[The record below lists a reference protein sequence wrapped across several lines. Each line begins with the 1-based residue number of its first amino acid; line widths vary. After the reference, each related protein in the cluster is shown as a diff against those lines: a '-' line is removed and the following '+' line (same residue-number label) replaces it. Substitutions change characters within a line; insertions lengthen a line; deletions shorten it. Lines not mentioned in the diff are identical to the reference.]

1 VGALGGPVGIAVTI
15 GPPIKEAADREFDRR
30 FPSLAPYRDAAW
42 NATPIGIN
50 QSIAN
55 HPLNPLNP
63 FGRWWDW
70 APWNKPDSP
79 NSLNPPPTTSSPAID
94 PNGNWPIANPPES
107 PIQFRVSISGTFYNY
122 NNAFGQESTSQG
134 FPATYE
140 QTLTGIPQGFSQQI
154 YPPTSEGQGPRTAW
168 IFNYL
173 ALESGVL
180 VPRAAELLRA
190 QTAPTPGRYNS
201 TYFSGASPAYQPL
214 TGESTLAENQTPAD
228 LSGFSLAPESLFTP
242 DAPPQYQPTG
252 RPEAPPQLT
261 PARSPAP
268 LVSQVPRPSAF
279 PRPQPAPAP
288 TNNPTTQPSPQPD
301 PSAIPSPWPFPF
313 APPFPAPYLNPAPSP
328 SQNSSTS
335 TTTTTY
341 GVPTKAP
348 NAFPDGLQTP
358 NILNEVFPF
367 PSFDPGLPPSDVDLC
382 KDPCIK
388 DMHETSQGQK
398 PTEIEYQQFK
408 GCNAETGE
416 AEFETITME
425 VPAAQAEFTSTM
437 LDKIA
442 ALEAQQCYAPRP
454 EAYAAIPDSHEI
466 KLNAIPP
473 QLVIQYAEI
482 SRDGKI
488 GSPKYSISIPYYRYS
503 EAQTQKSLF
512 PEYTKGQR
520 FGVLVLPDNA
530 KLIINAANEVE
541 VNRVMKTLEK
551 LIEPSRRNG
560 AILSNNAR
568 RGQQLKQIRVV
579 PRIAK
584 YFTGDK
590 NAKPEWIVYF

>member
-79 NSLNPPPTTSSPAID
+79 NSLNPPPQTST
-94 PNGNWPIANPPES
+94 PNVAPDGTQEIENRPSAPIAINWYV
-107 PIQFRVSISGTFYNY
+107 PIY
-122 NNAFGQESTSQG
+122 
-134 FPATYE
+134 
-140 QTLTGIPQGFSQQI
+140 
-154 YPPTSEGQGPRTAW
+154 
-168 IFNYL
+168 YL
-173 ALESGVL
+173 ALKNGDGSVTNPWTIGGGGNGNGVFGIPLRFRTVSSG
-180 VPRAAELLRA
+180 RARQRYLEYSDQYGVQRSALLLSYNLFVEPMTPFTGGVMGDPSIQFSMGSAKPAEIQA
-190 QTAPTPGRYNS
+190 
-201 TYFSGASPAYQPL
+201 
-214 TGESTLAENQTPAD
+214 PAD
-228 LSGFSLAPESLFTP
+228 LSGFSAVPESLFTP